1 MANRVIVKPET
12 MSDLRDELL
21 NAFTDLRNGELDL
34 NLAAELNNTAGKII
48 NSVKIENESL
58 ILIKKIPTTKFITG
72 SQ

>member
-1 MANRVIVKPET
+1 MANRVIEKPET
-12 MSDLRDELL
+12 MGALRDELL
-21 NAFTDLRNGELDL
+21 NVFTDLRNGELDL
-34 NLAAELNNTAGKII
+34 SQAAELNNTAGKII